1 MVTDFIHFSFVIVE
15 KFKATSLVFFF
26 WGGVGIDTETVSL
39 YSLGCSRTHS
49 SSFAS
54 VSQVLGIQA

>member
-26 WGGVGIDTETVSL
+26 LGGGRYWYRDSL
-39 YSLGCSRTHS
+39 TL
-49 SSFAS
+49 
-54 VSQVLGIQA
+54 